1 MKEAEP
7 DDVTDGGGGPG
18 PGLQLLVERSAWRE
32 DRLGE
37 QSLQGP
43 NDEGHLGGP
52 KELGVLLHVEQGDAW
67 RL

>member
-7 DDVTDGGGGPG
+7 GDVMDEGGGPG
-18 PGLQLLVERSAWRE
+18 PGLPLLVELSAWRE

-43 NDEGHLGGP
+43 DGEGHLGGP
-52 KELGVLLHVEQGDAW
+52 KELGVLLRVEQGDDW
-67 RL
+67 RQ

>member
-1 MKEAEP
+1 MGEVVLA
-7 DDVTDGGGGPG
+7 
-18 PGLQLLVERSAWRE
+18 LVCSCWWSCPRWRE

-43 NDEGHLGGP
+43 DGEGHLGGP
-52 KELGVLLHVEQGDAW
+52 EELGVLLRFEQGDDW